1 METESQR
8 RKRVIAAGQTDYAR
22 WNDAS
27 QLAPA
32 WDRRAELA
40 ASLIPIA
47 ATVLDLGCGRMALEA
62 MLAPGS
68 HYLPCDLVARDARTQ
83 VCDFNAGQWPETRGA
98 THVSCLG
105 VLEYIYDPAAF
116 FAGLARYRLPV
127 VLSYNLLE
135 LTPGVDRGSGG
146 WVNHFDGAALLA
158 LVESA
163 GFAVDARLDVPP
175 RELLLRLV
183 PRA

>member
-8 RKRVIAAGQTDYAR
+8 RKRVIAAGETDYAR
-22 WNDAS
+22 WRDAN

-40 ASLIPIA
+40 ATLIPA
-47 ATVLDLGCGRMALEA
+47 GATVLDLGCGRMALEG

-68 HYLPCDLVARDARTQ
+68 RYLPCDLVARDERTQ
-83 VCDFNAGQWPETRGA
+83 ICDFNAGQWPEARGA

-105 VLEYIYDPAAF
+105 VLEYMYRPQDF
-116 FAGLARYRLPV
+116 LAGLARYRLPV

-146 WVNHFDGAALLA
+146 WVNHLDGPGLVALA
-158 LVESA
+158 EAA
-163 GFAVDARLDVPP
+163 GFVVDARIDVPP
-175 RELLLRLV
+175 REWLLRLV
-183 PRA
+183 PRD